1 MHSYLINLIWY
12 ECIPMWSLSL
22 QEMHSDMTPFDFS
35 SALQCDLQ
43 QFLECNPIRSSS
55 FSKMH
60 SKVVAP
66 YKKFPHVHLKTCLN
80 LRHVSIHLFEL
91 GFYIDFML
99 GYVWQCSVDNVNLT
113 HRDPVHVLVTEKCAF
128 ELLNKTWPENNWKIN
143 LLSFYGNVWTSLKK
157 FFRRIFNR
165 IGQY

>member
-1 MHSYLINLIWY
+1 
-12 ECIPMWSLSL
+12 MWSLSL

-99 GYVWQCSVDNVNLT
+99 GYVRQCSVDNVNLT
-113 HRDPVHVLVTEKCAF
+113 HRDPVYVLVTEKMKRF
-128 ELLNKTWPENNWKIN
+128 
-143 LLSFYGNVWTSLKK
+143 
-157 FFRRIFNR
+157 
-165 IGQY
+165 